1 MEGFLGYFSGG
12 MSDGF
17 LWRHLKYR
25 IFFGGGGS
33 RFDST
38 HRFLDSTQGLT
49 HLEHVH

>member
-25 IFFGGGGS
+25 IFLGGG
-33 RFDST
+33 
-38 HRFLDSTQGLT
+38 LDLIP
-49 HLEHVH
+49 HIDF